1 MNKLLRNRRFQ
12 FLLLGVVVVGGLVLP
27 RLLASPWK
35 DLNFTTATEG
45 EFIRDVVVRGE
56 LRAERSRSIS
66 VPEMQGQT
74 QIVSLAPEG
83 LPVKAGD
90 VVVRM
95 NDADQESRVAQRE
108 TNLETANQNLQNF
121 LASRPGRISA
131 SEASVKTVEY
141 DLELAEM
148 QRTAAE
154 FESEQVKEQRRID
167 YENTLLRL
175 DDAQRALASLESQLD
190 LQERQYRTRIRQEEQ
205 RLRNQRRQLEATILR
220 APIDGLVVYGETFG
234 TSSEGMRKIRIGD
247 SAHRGQA
254 IVTIPDLSRI
264 LVDFSVGEGDYRKL
278 RIDEFVE
285 VRIDAIQGPV
295 FPSHMETIAVIANY
309 DVTQKASYFKAV
321 ARLDSL
327 SAGMRPGMTATLR
340 IIVDKIDQA
349 LYIPYRA
356 VFEEAGKTVVF
367 PRRSLP
373 EPIEVRLGERNFE
386 YVVVLEGLRPG
397 DEIALSDPRDNNKK
411 NTVAP
416 SGTSP
421 TPGGP
426 GGRRP

>member
-1 MNKLLRNRRFQ
+1 
-12 FLLLGVVVVGGLVLP
+12 VVGGLVLP

-340 IIVDKIDQA
+340 IIVDRIDQA

>member
-1 MNKLLRNRRFQ
+1 MIKLLQNRRF
-12 FLLLGVVVVGGLVLP
+12 LIVLAVVVVVGALVLP
-27 RLLASPWK
+27 KLLANPWK
-35 DLNFTTATEG
+35 DLQYATAAEG

-74 QIVSLAPEG
+74 QIVWLAPEG

-108 TNLETANQNLQNF
+108 TDLETANQNLQNF
-121 LASRPGRISA
+121 LASRPGQVS
-131 SEASVKTVEY
+131 SSQASVKTAEY

-148 QRTAAE
+148 QMTAAE
-154 FESEQVKEQRRID
+154 FESDQVKEQRRID
-167 YENTLLRL
+167 FENAKLSL
-175 DDAQRALASLESQLD
+175 DNAQRALASQENKLN
-190 LQERQYRTRIRQEEQ
+190 LQERQYRTRIRQAEQ
-205 RLRNQRRQLEATILR
+205 RLRDQQRQLEATILH
-220 APIDGLVVYGETFG
+220 APIDGLVVFGETFG
-234 TSSEGMRKIRIGD
+234 TASEGMRKIRIGD

-254 IVTIPDLSRI
+254 VVTIPDLSQI

-278 RIDEFVE
+278 QTGEFVE

-295 FPSHMETIAVIANY
+295 FPSHLEWVAVIANY
-309 DVTQKASYFKAV
+309 DVTKKTSYFKAV

-340 IIVDKIDQA
+340 VIVDKLDKA

-373 EPIEVRLGERNFE
+373 EPREVHLGERNFE

-397 DEIALSDPRDNNKK
+397 EEIALSDPREKK
-411 NTVAP
+411 AKETAAP

-421 TPGGP
+421 APGGP